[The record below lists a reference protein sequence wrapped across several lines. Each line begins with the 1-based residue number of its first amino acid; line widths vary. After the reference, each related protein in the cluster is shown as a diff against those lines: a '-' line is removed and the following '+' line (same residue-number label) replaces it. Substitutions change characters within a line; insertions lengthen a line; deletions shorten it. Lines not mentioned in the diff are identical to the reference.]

1 MGKNHVVDAKPAQ
14 FHISVSEPTV
24 TVRKAAD
31 ALVDFLSWTRDFP
44 SPDWVFRGHRDNCR
58 ELQPKI
64 GRKEIGRFQNEY
76 KLSKEKALLREF
88 QHWAVQHTSRNPLD
102 EWEWLSL
109 AQHHGLPTRLLDWT
123 RNPLIAAF
131 FACEEDHDKDGN
143 VIAINAANVG
153 YITEE
158 EGRISPFSIT
168 RAKMVLGKPLF
179 GRIIN
184 QHGLFSVHSKPDE
197 SLNVEV
203 KGADPQWR
211 RIPALDKKI
220 LLRGLYHIGV
230 DHSFVKPDMDGLA
243 ESLTWRYASDLL

>member
-1 MGKNHVVDAKPAQ
+1 MGKKHVVDAKPAQ
-14 FHISVSEPTV
+14 FHISVSAPTV

-31 ALVDFLSWTRDFP
+31 ALVEFLSWTRDFP

-203 KGADPQWR
+203 KGTDPQCEVATVSWTV
-211 RIPALDKKI
+211 
-220 LLRGLYHIGV
+220 RGVL
-230 DHSFVKPDMDGLA
+230 
-243 ESLTWRYASDLL
+243 